1 MNNSNLI
8 YHYTSL
14 EEFQCI
20 LKYGTLRFKE
30 STSSNDVLGTIDFEN
45 ILKSSR
51 NQYISIEG
59 GVPMTDH
66 QKIVQE
72 IIPAKLKEIEA
83 RENIRV
89 IHCIESGSRAWGFAS
104 PDSDYDVRFIYVR
117 PVEYYLRL
125 DKTRDVI
132 EWQLDD
138 TLDINGWDLQ
148 KALRLLHSSNPT
160 LFEWNNSPIVYKTT
174 PEWAEISAIIDHFF
188 QKKAGLYHYLSTA
201 KKNYREY
208 LKGDQ
213 VRLKKYFY
221 VLRPILA
228 CRWILEKQTPP
239 PMLFSTL
246 ADACLDEALVPAVG
260 DLLRLKM
267 ETPEIGLGPRIDVIN
282 DYLDTS
288 IEEVEQLIQTLPGDE
303 RVTWDELNHIFLDI
317 LGIK

>member
-1 MNNSNLI
+1 
-8 YHYTSL
+8 
-14 EEFQCI
+14 
-20 LKYGTLRFKE
+20 
-30 STSSNDVLGTIDFEN
+30 
-45 ILKSSR
+45 
-51 NQYISIEG
+51 
-59 GVPMTDH
+59 MTDH

-89 IHCIESGSRAWGFAS
+89 IHCVESGSRAWGFAS

-117 PVEYYLRL
+117 PIEYYLRL

-174 PEWAEISAIIDHFF
+174 PEWAEISAIIGHFF

-208 LKGDQ
+208 LKGDM
-213 VRLKKYFY
+213 VKPKKYFY

-239 PMLFSTL
+239 PMLFSEL
-246 ADACLDEALVPAVG
+246 ADACLDEDLVPAVS

-267 ETPEIGLGPRIDVIN
+267 ETPEMGLGPRIDVIN
-282 DYLDTS
+282 DYLDAS
-288 IEEVEQLIQTLPGDE
+288 IDEVDQLIQTLPGDE
-303 RVTWDELNHIFLDI
+303 RITWDELNHIFMDI
-317 LGIK
+317 RGGGGKKKLQIL

>member
-1 MNNSNLI
+1 MA
-8 YHYTSL
+8 
-14 EEFQCI
+14 
-20 LKYGTLRFKE
+20 
-30 STSSNDVLGTIDFEN
+30 
-45 ILKSSR
+45 
-51 NQYISIEG
+51 
-59 GVPMTDH
+59 DH

-72 IIPAKLKEIEA
+72 IIPAKLKEIEE

-117 PVEYYLRL
+117 PIEYYLRL

-148 KALRLLHSSNPT
+148 KALRLLYNSNPT

-174 PEWAEISAIIDHFF
+174 PEWAEISAIIGHFF

-201 KKNYREY
+201 RTNYREY
-208 LKGDQ
+208 LKGDM
-213 VRLKKYFY
+213 VKLKKYFY

-239 PMLFSTL
+239 PMRFTEL
-246 ADACLDEALVPAVG
+246 ADACLDEALVPAVSN
-260 DLLRLKM
+260 LLRLKM
-267 ETPEIGLGPRIDVIN
+267 ETPEIGLGPRIDIIN
-282 DYLDTS
+282 DYLDAS
-288 IEEVEQLIQTLPGDE
+288 IEEVDKRIQTIPNDE
-303 RVTWDELNHIFLDI
+303 RVTWDELNSLFLKTI
-317 LGIK
+317 GR

>member
-1 MNNSNLI
+1 
-8 YHYTSL
+8 
-14 EEFQCI
+14 
-20 LKYGTLRFKE
+20 
-30 STSSNDVLGTIDFEN
+30 
-45 ILKSSR
+45 
-51 NQYISIEG
+51 
-59 GVPMTDH
+59 MTDH

-89 IHCIESGSRAWGFAS
+89 IHCVESGSRAWGFAS

-117 PVEYYLRL
+117 PIEYYLRL

-132 EWQLDD
+132 EWQLDE

-174 PEWAEISAIIDHFF
+174 PEWAEISAIIEHFF

-208 LKGDQ
+208 LKGDM
-213 VRLKKYFY
+213 VKLKKYFY
-221 VLRPILA
+221 VLRPLLA

-239 PMLFSTL
+239 PMLFSEL
-246 ADACLDEALVPAVG
+246 ADACLDKALVPAVS

-282 DYLDTS
+282 DYLDAS
-288 IEEVEQLIQTLPGDE
+288 IEEIDQLIQAIPSDE
-303 RVTWDELNHIFLDI
+303 RVTWDELNRLFLKTVG
-317 LGIK
+317 LSR

>member
-1 MNNSNLI
+1 
-8 YHYTSL
+8 
-14 EEFQCI
+14 
-20 LKYGTLRFKE
+20 
-30 STSSNDVLGTIDFEN
+30 
-45 ILKSSR
+45 
-51 NQYISIEG
+51 
-59 GVPMTDH
+59 MTDH

-89 IHCIESGSRAWGFAS
+89 IHCVESGSRAWGFAS
-104 PDSDYDVRFIYVR
+104 PDSDYDIRFIYVR
-117 PVEYYLRL
+117 PIEYYLRL

-132 EWQLDD
+132 EWQLDE

-174 PEWAEISAIIDHFF
+174 PEWAEISAIIGHFF

-208 LKGDQ
+208 LKGDM
-213 VRLKKYFY
+213 VKLKKYFY

-239 PMLFSTL
+239 PMLFSAL
-246 ADACLDEALVPAVG
+246 ADACLDEALVPAVT

-267 ETPEIGLGPRIDVIN
+267 ETPEIGLGPRIGIIN
-282 DYLDTS
+282 DYLDAS
-288 IEEVEQLIQTLPGDE
+288 IEEVDRLIQAIPGDE
-303 RVTWDELNHIFLDI
+303 KVTWDELNRLFLEAVG
-317 LGIK
+317 LSR

>member
-1 MNNSNLI
+1 
-8 YHYTSL
+8 
-14 EEFQCI
+14 
-20 LKYGTLRFKE
+20 
-30 STSSNDVLGTIDFEN
+30 
-45 ILKSSR
+45 
-51 NQYISIEG
+51 
-59 GVPMTDH
+59 MTDH

-89 IHCIESGSRAWGFAS
+89 IHCVESGSRAWGFAS

-117 PVEYYLRL
+117 PIEYYLRL

-174 PEWAEISAIIDHFF
+174 PEWAEISAIIGHFF

-208 LKGDQ
+208 LKGDM
-213 VRLKKYFY
+213 VKPKKYFY

-239 PMLFSTL
+239 PMLFSEL
-246 ADACLDEALVPAVG
+246 ADACLDEDLVPAVS

-267 ETPEIGLGPRIDVIN
+267 ETPEMGLGPRIDVIN
-282 DYLDTS
+282 DYLDAS
-288 IEEVEQLIQTLPGDE
+288 IDEVDQLIQTLPSDE
-303 RVTWDELNHIFLDI
+303 RITWDELNHIFMDI
-317 LGIK
+317 LGG

>member
-1 MNNSNLI
+1 
-8 YHYTSL
+8 
-14 EEFQCI
+14 
-20 LKYGTLRFKE
+20 
-30 STSSNDVLGTIDFEN
+30 
-45 ILKSSR
+45 
-51 NQYISIEG
+51 
-59 GVPMTDH
+59 MTDH

-89 IHCIESGSRAWGFAS
+89 IHCVESGSRAWGFAS

-117 PVEYYLRL
+117 PIEYYLRL

-174 PEWAEISAIIDHFF
+174 PEWAEISAIIGHFF

-208 LKGDQ
+208 LKGDM
-213 VRLKKYFY
+213 VKPKKYFY

-239 PMLFSTL
+239 PMLFSEL
-246 ADACLDEALVPAVG
+246 ADACLDEDLVPAVS

-267 ETPEIGLGPRIDVIN
+267 ETPEMGLGPRIDVIN
-282 DYLDTS
+282 DYLDAS
-288 IEEVEQLIQTLPGDE
+288 IDEVDQLIQTLPGDE
-303 RVTWDELNHIFLDI
+303 RITWDELNHIFMDI
-317 LGIK
+317 LGGGGKIKWQI